1 MDCGDDTLILH
12 NDVTLPEDILK
23 LMGKDV
29 NTDQSAVFSLHD
41 QLTTIWQTILTNG
54 LKKSDAQTLFNAY
67 QTSEKLSF
75 LRPPELNPEVK
86 AASSKQNITVDAS
99 YVEMQ
104 NQLGKGLAALGRS
117 ISTILID
124 LEHMPDQF
132 KGDFLTNLCDSG
144 RILTNLFHRMSV
156 TRKNLLVP
164 GLKISKELA
173 DDCLPGEFLFGSN
186 LTQKLDTAK
195 SLLNVSKDLKL
206 PTYQNKVGASKP
218 ALAPRRAQK
227 GGGGQTRA
235 VYTETSRSS
244 GSLNS
249 RPPTH
254 RLG

>member
-1 MDCGDDTLILH
+1 
-12 NDVTLPEDILK
+12 
-23 LMGKDV
+23 
-29 NTDQSAVFSLHD
+29 
-41 QLTTIWQTILTNG
+41 
-54 LKKSDAQTLFNAY
+54 
-67 QTSEKLSF
+67 
-75 LRPPELNPEVK
+75 
-86 AASSKQNITVDAS
+86 
-99 YVEMQ
+99 
-104 NQLGKGLAALGRS
+104 
-117 ISTILID
+117 
-124 LEHMPDQF
+124 
-132 KGDFLTNLCDSG
+132 
-144 RILTNLFHRMSV
+144 MSV

-244 GSLNS
+244 GGAPHPDFTKTPIGINHKRRGDDIRIGTYPLLNTTYPISFHSYS
-249 RPPTH
+249 R
-254 RLG
+254 L